1 MIHEMMTVI
10 IIQYAIEIMGFN
22 LIQVRGKHLA
32 PLTIRLYVTE
42 LNRRSGLVTAPR
54 VEVAIE

>member
-10 IIQYAIEIMGFN
+10 TIQYAIEIMGFN

-32 PLTIRLYVTE
+32 PPTIRLYVTQ
-42 LNRRSGLVTAPR
+42 LNRRSGLVIAPR